1 MWARRG
7 NCPVSLSLGCKAWD
21 QISCLVD
28 FLTRLPCPPKPQP
41 ASPPS
46 PLTAER
52 GGLFPSSRGKDKLP
66 RGRVTGRALRA
77 ESWGLWVGADTQLAE
92 CDHAGWDQL
101 SMLHQLPEF

>member
-52 GGLFPSSRGKDKLP
+52 GGLFPSSRGKDKHP
-66 RGRVTGRALRA
+66 EA
-77 ESWGLWVGADTQLAE
+77 E
-92 CDHAGWDQL
+92 
-101 SMLHQLPEF
+101 